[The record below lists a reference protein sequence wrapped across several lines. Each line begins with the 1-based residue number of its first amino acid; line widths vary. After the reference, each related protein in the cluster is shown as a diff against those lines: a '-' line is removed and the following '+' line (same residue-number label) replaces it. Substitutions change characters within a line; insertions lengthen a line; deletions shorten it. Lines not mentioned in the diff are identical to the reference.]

1 MRILNEKN
9 IIGLVLCIIIISIS
23 ILVPFSC
30 KISPN
35 EETTTKE
42 KSGSALIF
50 LIPSDF
56 NGTMRIVDDQS
67 CGQKIKVVD
76 GKREIEIPRNGILI
90 VRDTLLARWTH
101 EFFLVDNEGRRT
113 SIPDITHAVESN
125 DTTSV
130 GVKFIAHGGIG
141 TLMPDSSYSF
151 LDYTELLVSNP
162 GHSAINM
169 DEDKFGVLTSATVD
183 SCRLKIR

>member
-1 MRILNEKN
+1 MVRWLQSPMNMRIPNKKN
-9 IIGLVLCIIIISIS
+9 IIGLGVRMIIISIS

-56 NGTMRIVDDQS
+56 NGTMRIVDDQN

-90 VRDTLLARWTH
+90 VRDTLLAIDY
-101 EFFLVDNEGRRT
+101 FYFL
-113 SIPDITHAVESN
+113 
-125 DTTSV
+125 
-130 GVKFIAHGGIG
+130 
-141 TLMPDSSYSF
+141 
-151 LDYTELLVSNP
+151 
-162 GHSAINM
+162 
-169 DEDKFGVLTSATVD
+169 SATLIINNPHCTVEVRGD
-183 SCRLKIR
+183 YENQCVAQVFRCRRFFVC